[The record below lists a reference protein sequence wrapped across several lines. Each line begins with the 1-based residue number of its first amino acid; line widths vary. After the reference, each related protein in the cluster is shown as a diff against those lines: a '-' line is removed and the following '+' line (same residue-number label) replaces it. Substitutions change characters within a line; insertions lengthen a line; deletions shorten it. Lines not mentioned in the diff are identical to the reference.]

1 MFNNYPDLLNIE
13 EACEIMHM
21 SRNTLYEL
29 LRNKD
34 IKAFQVNR
42 IWKIPREAIEE
53 YCRRQSGLYKTIQQQ
68 KAQSFTKSGCA
79 ISFQF
84 SSLSFYVVK
93 KLPTTEHIH
102 NTRIP
107 KAAEVPRC
115 FSCGGDIS
123 IDYTDRNH
131 MIISLLLSI

>member
-42 IWKIPREAIEE
+42 IWKIPREAVEE
-53 YCRRQSGLYKTIQQQ
+53 YCRKQSGLYK
-68 KAQSFTKSGCA
+68 
-79 ISFQF
+79 
-84 SSLSFYVVK
+84 
-93 KLPTTEHIH
+93 
-102 NTRIP
+102 NTP
-107 KAAEVPRC
+107 
-115 FSCGGDIS
+115 
-123 IDYTDRNH
+123 
-131 MIISLLLSI
+131 

>member
-42 IWKIPREAIEE
+42 IWKILREAVEE
-53 YCRRQSGLYKTIQQQ
+53 YCRRQSGLYK
-68 KAQSFTKSGCA
+68 
-79 ISFQF
+79 
-84 SSLSFYVVK
+84 
-93 KLPTTEHIH
+93 
-102 NTRIP
+102 NTP
-107 KAAEVPRC
+107 
-115 FSCGGDIS
+115 
-123 IDYTDRNH
+123 
-131 MIISLLLSI
+131 